1 MQTQTKQVGYMVTI
15 HHGAN
20 DTNHILRMLKGSM
33 EDVIEELEDLDF
45 SLDDIE
51 DARIVKMTE
60 IELEAYIA
68 EIERDLDRL

>member
-1 MQTQTKQVGYMVTI
+1 
-15 HHGAN
+15 
-20 DTNHILRMLKGSM
+20 M

-51 DARIVKMTE
+51 DARIVRMSE
-60 IELEAYIA
+60 SELEAYIA